1 MAPVAAPHTPSPS
14 PSVLRPACVSRPA
27 QLSVSPVVLRP
38 RSANLLLYRAPATRP
53 RRLSCSFPNV
63 DSDDFADE
71 AEKDLFYQIAG
82 DFARVM
88 AGEPP
93 LFTGRQQTTR
103 NSSSRG
109 GAGSSRRGAG
119 RGRGG
124 RSSGTAAAGQGQPVP
139 GWVATGQ
146 FTQRGQQLYAG
157 TCSSCREPCTVPFKP
172 IQGRSA
178 PCCYSC
184 HHGGG
189 GSDSKQQRDT
199 QAATAA
205 AEAEAAPAAAEA
217 APADDDHAAKTSG
230 RRRRRRRRTDEL
242 WEG

>member
-1 MAPVAAPHTPSPS
+1 MGIIDDYYGGYETLAIFTNYDTDEVDYD
-14 PSVLRPACVSRPA
+14 
-27 QLSVSPVVLRP
+27 
-38 RSANLLLYRAPATRP
+38 SAYSYANFDGDFR
-53 RRLSCSFPNV
+53 FPNV

-124 RSSGTAAAGQGQPVP
+124 RSSGAGQGQPVP

-146 FTQRGQQLYAG
+146 FTQRGQQLYSG

-172 IQGRSA
+172 IRGRSA

-184 HHGGG
+184 HHGG
-189 GSDSKQQRDT
+189 SDSKQQRDT
-199 QAATAA
+199 QTAAA
-205 AEAEAAPAAAEA
+205 AEAEGAPVAEDAPAAAGVEAAPAADNRACKTAAE
-217 APADDDHAAKTSG
+217 
-230 RRRRRRRRTDEL
+230 
-242 WEG
+242 